1 MSDHRFSRN
10 DLFLFASLALL
21 FVGLALRSG
30 LDMALIVVGAI
41 LTGIN
46 VATSFFVT
54 WMSVRKES

>member
-1 MSDHRFSRN
+1 MASRFSRN
-10 DLFLFASLALL
+10 DLFLFGSLALL
-21 FVGLALRSG
+21 FAGLALRSG

-54 WMSVRKES
+54 WLSARKEL